1 MTTAS
6 VVSIPTIFIPTPLS
20 PMIVVAGPT
29 ASGKS
34 RLALALAKRFGGE
47 IISCDSVAVYREFE
61 LGTAKPSLEERA
73 RIPHHLIDVAAPEDN
88 FTAGDFSRLA
98 RVDAREITSRGK
110 LPIVCGGTG
119 LYLRAML
126 EGLFAGPGRDEALR
140 ERLRRATRPNLLWR
154 LLRRL
159 DAEAA
164 RRIHA
169 NDHSKLIRAIEVSAS
184 TRRPITEL
192 QGAGS
197 EPLVGYRVLK
207 LGLAPGRDELYAR
220 INLRC
225 EQMFAAG
232 LVEETRGIVAR
243 HGQKLF
249 ALRALGYRQA
259 MEELR
264 GECTPTEAIAR
275 AQQGHRNYAKRQWT
289 WFRRDVE
296 MQWLDG
302 FGEDVLPEAEKR
314 VREFL
319 PGAES

>member
-98 RVDAREITSRGK
+98 RVDARKITSRGK

-140 ERLRRATRPNLLWR
+140 ERLRLARCRSRSAHSCQRP
-154 LLRRL
+154 
-159 DAEAA
+159 
-164 RRIHA
+164 
-169 NDHSKLIRAIEVSAS
+169 
-184 TRRPITEL
+184 L
-192 QGAGS
+192 QA
-197 EPLVGYRVLK
+197 
-207 LGLAPGRDELYAR
+207 
-220 INLRC
+220 
-225 EQMFAAG
+225 
-232 LVEETRGIVAR
+232 
-243 HGQKLF
+243 H
-249 ALRALGYRQA
+249 
-259 MEELR
+259 
-264 GECTPTEAIAR
+264 
-275 AQQGHRNYAKRQWT
+275 QGHRGQCIHAQAHYGVAGRGK
-289 WFRRDVE
+289 
-296 MQWLDG
+296 
-302 FGEDVLPEAEKR
+302 
-314 VREFL
+314 
-319 PGAES
+319 